1 VSGES
6 WIGFPRAEA
15 TVECGGASHR
25 VRWERGRLLTLDH
38 EDPEAERA
46 LAALGGEPCACVALL
61 DAWARYATDVRM
73 LVLGTRGGS
82 DVIPPPDRADPF
94 AGVMHVAGR
103 AGVMHVAG
111 RPTGPAPLPGQAEG
125 EAEARELERIASLL
139 SLGGGLPRR
148 LLATVA
154 ANWRERL
161 LAPDGAE
168 DEELSGV
175 RARLEAALYGRA
187 LASLA
192 TWLEVNELELDFE
205 PLPEDERP
213 ALSAD
218 PTGRLRARLPF
229 GWMVDVW
236 GRGLET
242 IWGRF
247 CLSAAT
253 SDGVHWELL
262 TVGPDLADPAVI
274 RVELPA
280 LPEPPGRP

>member
-1 VSGES
+1 MLKVQHEELLKDLEG
-6 WIGFPRAEA
+6 
-15 TVECGGASHR
+15 H
-25 VRWERGRLLTLDH
+25 VR
-38 EDPEAERA
+38 
-46 LAALGGEPCACVALL
+46 
-61 DAWARYATDVRM
+61 RM
-73 LVLGTRGGS
+73 LE
-82 DVIPPPDRADPF
+82 F
-94 AGVMHVAGR
+94 
-103 AGVMHVAG
+103 
-111 RPTGPAPLPGQAEG
+111 
-125 EAEARELERIASLL
+125 
-139 SLGGGLPRR
+139 
-148 LLATVA
+148 
-154 ANWRERL
+154 
-161 LAPDGAE
+161 
-168 DEELSGV
+168 
-175 RARLEAALYGRA
+175 
-187 LASLA
+187 
-192 TWLEVNELELDFE
+192 LELDFE